1 MWYLRNIYFHFIF
14 ITFYFFMLLLLHRTL
29 RLRSCRNFQGFALI
43 QAVLC
48 KLWFLHE
55 RMYVLEPFPQ
65 TKVHHLHMV
74 VSVFLAVLQTK
85 HGHWVWA
92 WGFVI
97 YFTIFSN
104 IEHFFLHQL
113 VYLWVHTSRVQD
125 HWGPGPRISIVLPKP
140 EIVGQLSTI
149 NYLKCRFEVCIFVD
163 KVDNP
168 LWIANNFLKKDL

>member
-1 MWYLRNIYFHFIF
+1 MYVKSYVTLSKFQLLLMIRVWKNVILKKYIF
-14 ITFYFFMLLLLHRTL
+14 SFYFFMLLLLHRTL

-55 RMYVLEPFPQ
+55 RMYVLEPFTQ

-113 VYLWVHTSRVQD
+113 VYLWVHTSRVQL
-125 HWGPGPRISIVLPKP
+125 GTR
-140 EIVGQLSTI
+140 TT
-149 NYLKCRFEVCIFVD
+149 NF
-163 KVDNP
+163 
-168 LWIANNFLKKDL
+168 NNFA